1 MSEVGLS
8 ARARS
13 LVRPEVAGL
22 DPYDPG
28 FVDCAVN
35 LSANEST
42 WPQPAALVGAVREAV
57 AATPLNRY
65 PDPMANALRDELAAW
80 HGVGRDQV
88 VVGNGGDELIFNL
101 LLAFGGPGRRVL
113 DLPPTFSV
121 YGIYGG
127 LVGSE
132 MVCVPRDP
140 ETFEPRWD
148 ETLEAARTCHVVVLV
163 TPNNPTGNTVS
174 LELVVELC
182 EACPGVV
189 MVDEAYGEFA
199 PASRSAATLLPRY
212 PNLCVLHTLSKAFAM
227 AGARVGYLLASP
239 EIVDVFAAVRQ
250 PYTVNVLSQAA
261 ALAAVERRDLALARV
276 AEVVAERARLTS
288 GLRSLGLRVWDSE
301 ANFVLVR
308 LPDAHNVR
316 ERLARDFSI
325 LVRDLSGAPGL
336 EGCLRVTVGVPEE
349 NDAVLDALATILS
362 GPLAAALPPQPGNEI
377 KPGAKTGA

>member
-1 MSEVGLS
+1 MGLS
-8 ARARS
+8 SSARL
-13 LVRPEVAGL
+13 LVRPEVVNL
-22 DPYDPG
+22 EPYDPG

-42 WPQPAALVGAVREAV
+42 WPQPEALARAVRDAV

-65 PDPMANALRDELAAW
+65 PDPMANGLRDALAAW
-80 HGVGRDQV
+80 HGVDRSQV

-101 LLAFGGPGRRVL
+101 LLAFAGPGRRVL
-113 DLPPTFSV
+113 DMPPTFSV

-132 MVCVPRDP
+132 MVRVPRDP
-140 ETFEPRWD
+140 ETFEPCWGEVLD
-148 ETLEAARTCHVVVLV
+148 AARSCHVAVLT
-163 TPNNPTGNTVS
+163 TPNNPTGNTVA
-174 LELVVELC
+174 LERVAELC
-182 EACPGVV
+182 GVCPGIV

-199 PASRSAATLLPRY
+199 PAMESAASLLPAF

-239 EIVDVFAAVRQ
+239 ELVDVFAAVRQ

-261 ALAAVERRDLALARV
+261 AMAAVERRDLALARV
-276 AEVVAERARLTS
+276 AEIVAERDRLTA

-308 LPDAHNVR
+308 LPSAHEVR
-316 ERLARDFSI
+316 ERLAQDFSI
-325 LVRDLSGAPGL
+325 LVRDFSGTPGL

-349 NDAVLDALATILS
+349 NDAVLDALATMC
-362 GPLAAALPPQPGNEI
+362 A
-377 KPGAKTGA
+377 